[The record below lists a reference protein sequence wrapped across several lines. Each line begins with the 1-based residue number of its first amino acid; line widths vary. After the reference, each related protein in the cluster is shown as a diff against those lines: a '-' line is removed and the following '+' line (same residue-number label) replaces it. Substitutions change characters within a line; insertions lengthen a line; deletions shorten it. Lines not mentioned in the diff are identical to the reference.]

1 MFSNGLFSDTNSDN
15 EVVHQGVGVIIVSLK
30 RRSKVYKVLGV
41 TESEYE

>member
-1 MFSNGLFSDTNSDN
+1 MFSNGLFSDTKSDS
-15 EVVHQGVGVIIVSLK
+15 EGVHHGLGVFIVSLK